1 MEESVTDEVSTAR
14 RYVKKIKKNTKNKKT
29 TKQTNNKTK
38 TSIEY
43 LPVTIH
49 LLEFKSEEDILQIFE
64 FCRKLEI

>member
-1 MEESVTDEVSTAR
+1 MKYLPHDVMQKD
-14 RYVKKIKKNTKNKKT
+14 KKNTKNKKT
-29 TKQTNNKTK
+29 TKHTNNKTK

-64 FCRKLEI
+64 SCRKLEI